1 VPTAISLAR
10 GGYGTTLLGGIGCN
24 QSTTD
29 VAAFLAVWRET
40 LIRELQTNQSGFLH
54 KHLPVLAA
62 SMLLNFPDLK
72 FINLYLNPVTS
83 EQEQHKGAVAI
94 IAERGPNLVR
104 LAQFVEE
111 HFVWGD
117 LAGILK
123 RFSTC
128 VFPGLALRE
137 LLGAACDID
146 HGLQPK
152 PLSMIGKIHGQRQ
165 PSKASAHRALE
176 VRASLVVSAA
186 QLMPYVMAWW
196 GSGTLLQ
203 LLSLSANGLT
213 MLSLVCGCGYLSL
226 FTVLFCP
233 SNCRRL
239 QWWKM
244 NQVCMF

>member
-1 VPTAISLAR
+1 MQNGLKGCGVLTAISLAR
-10 GGYGTTLLGGIGCN
+10 GGYGTTLLGGIGRN

-29 VAAFLAVWRET
+29 VAAFLAVWHGT

-54 KHLPVLAA
+54 KRLPVLAA
-62 SMLLNFPDLK
+62 SVLLNFPDLK

-128 VFPGLALRE
+128 VFPGLAL
-137 LLGAACDID
+137 
-146 HGLQPK
+146 
-152 PLSMIGKIHGQRQ
+152 
-165 PSKASAHRALE
+165 
-176 VRASLVVSAA
+176 
-186 QLMPYVMAWW
+186 
-196 GSGTLLQ
+196 
-203 LLSLSANGLT
+203 
-213 MLSLVCGCGYLSL
+213 
-226 FTVLFCP
+226 
-233 SNCRRL
+233 
-239 QWWKM
+239 
-244 NQVCMF
+244 